1 MSKFNYKCLVK
12 IEHWAQI
19 RCGFTDFAQPINWL
33 ELRRRNDKMKIVKI
47 AAVEAIVYNIWR
59 VRNEAFWLHK
69 VGSIDNI
76 VQSIQR

>member
-1 MSKFNYKCLVK
+1 
-12 IEHWAQI
+12 
-19 RCGFTDFAQPINWL
+19 
-33 ELRRRNDKMKIVKI
+33 MKIVKI

-59 VRNEAFWLHK
+59 VINEAFWLHK